1 MNHGSGIVRLAGIAR
16 FAFLEHLL
24 ANAGRLLK
32 PRDFDPIN
40 IIISSL
46 NIYLRKKEVGARARV

>member
-1 MNHGSGIVRLAGIAR
+1 MRLAGIAR

-24 ANAGRLLK
+24 ANGGRLLK